1 MGINEKGIGMY
12 LFLEVVAMFIFYSL
26 FAFSILVSIL
36 GIINLIFI
44 KKPIIY
50 HQNNSDALVSV
61 LIPAR
66 NEEINI
72 KRCLYSLIDQS
83 YKNLEIIVLDDDSD
97 DQTYDVVKNISK
109 NYESIKLVKGE
120 AKTIGWTGKN
130 WACNQL
136 SKYANGDFLL
146 FVDADT
152 KLQKNTIAETV
163 NEMNNNDIDLI
174 SLFPNRITNT
184 VIDKIISVTIGW
196 FIFSCLPIIFS
207 NKNPIFSSAFGQFLL
222 FRKGAYFSIGGHESI
237 KDKILD
243 DFELGRLIT
252 KKGYNL
258 NVLDGTERIS
268 TFSYSTEKE
277 ALEGLSKS
285 IFPFFNNKLIPFL
298 ILLILFLSM
307 GLMPIFIMMGE
318 FFGSKLTKSKE
329 MTAYFIWGLLTLSWA
344 ISSYRSKQG
353 LRYGILY
360 PLITTLTAIVGIFSI
375 ITFLT
380 KSVNWKNRNIIQE
393 DTIEENFQ
401 KND

>member
-1 MGINEKGIGMY
+1 MY

-252 KKGYNL
+252 KKWYNL

-329 MTAYFIWGLLTLSWA
+329 MIAYFIWGLLTLSWA

-360 PLITTLTAIVGIFSI
+360 PFITTLTAIVGIFSI

-380 KSVNWKNRNIIQE
+380 KTVNWKNRNIIQE

>member
-329 MTAYFIWGLLTLSWA
+329 IIAYFIWGLLTLSWA

-360 PLITTLTAIVGIFSI
+360 PFITTLTAIVGIFSI

>member
-1 MGINEKGIGMY
+1 MQF
-12 LFLEVVAMFIFYSL
+12 FLEFIAMFIFYSL

-36 GIINLIFI
+36 GVINLIFI
-44 KKPIIY
+44 KKPIVY
-50 HQNNSDALVSV
+50 SQNNISSLVSV

-66 NEEINI
+66 NEEVNI

-97 DQTYDVVKNISK
+97 DQTYNIVKDISK
-109 NYESIKLVKGE
+109 NFSSIKLIKGE
-120 AKTIGWTGKN
+120 RKLNGWTGKN
-130 WACNQL
+130 WACHQL
-136 SKYANGDFLL
+136 SKFAKGDFLL
-146 FVDADT
+146 FIDADT
-152 KLQKNTIAETV
+152 KLQKNTISETV
-163 NEMNNNDIDLI
+163 SEMNNNDVDLI

-184 VIDKIISVTIGW
+184 AIDKIISVTIGW

-207 NKNPIFSSAFGQFLL
+207 NKNPMFSSAFGQFLL

-252 KKGYNL
+252 MRGYNL
-258 NVLDGTERIS
+258 NVFDGTERIS

-277 ALEGLSKS
+277 ALDGLSKS

-329 MTAYFIWGLLTLSWA
+329 MIAYFTWGLITLSWS

-353 LRYGILY
+353 IRYGILY
-360 PLITTLTAIVGIFSI
+360 PFITTFTAIIGIFSI

-380 KSVNWKNRNIIQE
+380 KSVNWKNRNVIQE
-393 DTIEENFQ
+393 ETIDENFQ

>member
-1 MGINEKGIGMY
+1 MY

-44 KKPIIY
+44 RKPIIY

-66 NEEINI
+66 NEENNI
-72 KRCLYSLIDQS
+72 KRCLYSLIDQT

-97 DQTYDVVKNISK
+97 DQTYDVVRNISK
-109 NYESIKLVKGE
+109 NYESIKLVKGK

-152 KLQKNTIAETV
+152 KLQKNTITETV

-184 VIDKIISVTIGW
+184 AIDKIISVTIGW

-285 IFPFFNNKLIPFL
+285 IFPFFNNKLVPFL

-318 FFGSKLTKSKE
+318 FFGAKLTKSKE
-329 MTAYFIWGLLTLSWA
+329 MIAYFIWGLLTLSWA

-353 LRYGILY
+353 LRYGVLY
-360 PLITTLTAIVGIFSI
+360 PFITTLTAIVGIFSI

-393 DTIEENFQ
+393 ETIEENFQ

>member
-1 MGINEKGIGMY
+1 MQF
-12 LFLEVVAMFIFYSL
+12 FLELIAMFIFYSL

-36 GIINLIFI
+36 GVINLIFI
-44 KKPIIY
+44 KKPIVY
-50 HQNNSDALVSV
+50 SQNNISSLVSV

-66 NEEINI
+66 NEEVNI

-97 DQTYDVVKNISK
+97 DQTYNIVKDVSK
-109 NYESIKLVKGE
+109 NFSSIKLIKGE
-120 AKTIGWTGKN
+120 RKSNGWTGKN
-130 WACNQL
+130 WACHQL
-136 SKYANGDFLL
+136 SKFAKGDFLL
-146 FVDADT
+146 FIDADT
-152 KLQKNTIAETV
+152 KLQKNTISETV
-163 NEMNNNDIDLI
+163 SEMNNNDVDLI

-184 VIDKIISVTIGW
+184 AIDKIISVTIGW

-207 NKNPIFSSAFGQFLL
+207 NRNPMFSSAFGQFLL

-237 KDKILD
+237 RDKILD

-252 KKGYNL
+252 KRGYNL
-258 NVLDGTERIS
+258 NVFDGTERIS

-285 IFPFFNNKLIPFL
+285 IFPFFNNRLIPFL

-329 MTAYFIWGLLTLSWA
+329 MIAYFTWGLITLSWS

-353 LRYGILY
+353 IRYGILY
-360 PLITTLTAIVGIFSI
+360 PFVTTFTAIIGIFSI

-380 KSVNWKNRNIIQE
+380 KSVNWKNRNVIQE
-393 DTIEENFQ
+393 ETIEENFQ

>member
-1 MGINEKGIGMY
+1 MY

-109 NYESIKLVKGE
+109 NYKSIKLVKGE
-120 AKTIGWTGKN
+120 PKMIGWTGKN

-163 NEMNNNDIDLI
+163 NEMNNNDVDLI
-174 SLFPNRITNT
+174 SLFPNRVTNT
-184 VIDKIISVTIGW
+184 AIDKIISVTIGW

-222 FRKGAYFSIGGHESI
+222 FRKGAYFSIGGHESV

-252 KKGYNL
+252 KRGYNL

-307 GLMPIFIMMGE
+307 GLIPIFIMMGE

-329 MTAYFIWGLLTLSWA
+329 MIAYFIWGLLTLSWA

-360 PLITTLTAIVGIFSI
+360 PFITTLTAIVGIFSI

>member
-1 MGINEKGIGMY
+1 MY
-12 LFLEVVAMFIFYSL
+12 LFLEVTAMFIFYSL

-36 GIINLIFI
+36 GFINLILI

-50 HQNNSDALVSV
+50 YQNNSTALVSV

-97 DQTYDVVKNISK
+97 DQTYNVVKNISK
-109 NYESIKLVKGE
+109 NYESIKVVKGE
-120 AKTIGWTGKN
+120 AKTLGWTGKN
-130 WACNQL
+130 WACYQL

-163 NEMNNNDIDLI
+163 NEMNNNDVDLI
-174 SLFPNRITNT
+174 SLFPNRVTNT
-184 VIDKIISVTIGW
+184 AIDKIISVTIGW

-222 FRKGAYFSIGGHESI
+222 FRKGAYFSIGGHESV

-252 KKGYNL
+252 KRGYNL

-329 MTAYFIWGLLTLSWA
+329 MIAYFIWGLLTLSWA

-360 PLITTLTAIVGIFSI
+360 PFITTLTAIVGIFSI

-380 KSVNWKNRNIIQE
+380 KTVNWKNRNIIQE

>member
-1 MGINEKGIGMY
+1 MY
-12 LFLEVVAMFIFYSL
+12 LLLEVVAMFIFYSL
-26 FAFSILVSIL
+26 FAFSIFVSIL

-97 DQTYDVVKNISK
+97 DQTYDVVQNISK

-285 IFPFFNNKLIPFL
+285 IFPFFNNKLMPFL

-329 MTAYFIWGLLTLSWA
+329 MIAYFIWGLLTLSWA

-360 PLITTLTAIVGIFSI
+360 PFITTLTAIVGIFSI

-380 KSVNWKNRNIIQE
+380 KTVNWKNRNIIQE

>member
-1 MGINEKGIGMY
+1 MQF
-12 LFLEVVAMFIFYSL
+12 FLELIAMFIFYSL

-36 GIINLIFI
+36 GVINLIFI
-44 KKPIIY
+44 KKPIVY
-50 HQNNSDALVSV
+50 SQNNISSLVSV

-66 NEEINI
+66 NEEVNI

-97 DQTYDVVKNISK
+97 DQTYNIVKDVSK
-109 NYESIKLVKGE
+109 NFSSIKLIKGE
-120 AKTIGWTGKN
+120 RKSNGWTGKN
-130 WACNQL
+130 WACHQL
-136 SKYANGDFLL
+136 SKFAKGDFLL
-146 FVDADT
+146 FIDADT
-152 KLQKNTIAETV
+152 KLQKNTISETV
-163 NEMNNNDIDLI
+163 SEMNNNDVDLI

-184 VIDKIISVTIGW
+184 AIDKIISVTIGW

-207 NKNPIFSSAFGQFLL
+207 NRNPMFSSAFGQFLL

-252 KKGYNL
+252 KRGYNL
-258 NVLDGTERIS
+258 NVFDGTERIS

-285 IFPFFNNKLIPFL
+285 IFPFFNNRLIPFL

-329 MTAYFIWGLLTLSWA
+329 MIAYFTWGLITLSWS

-353 LRYGILY
+353 IRYGILY
-360 PLITTLTAIVGIFSI
+360 PFVTTFTAIIGIFSI

-380 KSVNWKNRNIIQE
+380 KSVNWKNRNVIQE
-393 DTIEENFQ
+393 ETIEENFQ

>member
-1 MGINEKGIGMY
+1 MQF
-12 LFLEVVAMFIFYSL
+12 FLEFIAMFIFYSL

-36 GIINLIFI
+36 GVINLIFI
-44 KKPIIY
+44 KKPIVY
-50 HQNNSDALVSV
+50 SQNNISSLVSV

-66 NEEINI
+66 NEEVNI

-97 DQTYDVVKNISK
+97 DQTYNIVKDISK
-109 NYESIKLVKGE
+109 NFSSIKLIKGE
-120 AKTIGWTGKN
+120 RKLNGWTGKN
-130 WACNQL
+130 WACHQL
-136 SKYANGDFLL
+136 SKFAKGDFLL
-146 FVDADT
+146 FIDADT
-152 KLQKNTIAETV
+152 KLQKNTISETV
-163 NEMNNNDIDLI
+163 SEMNNNDVDLI

-184 VIDKIISVTIGW
+184 AIDKIISVTIGW

-207 NKNPIFSSAFGQFLL
+207 NKNPMFSSAFGQFLL

-252 KKGYNL
+252 MRGYNL
-258 NVLDGTERIS
+258 NVFDGTERIS

-277 ALEGLSKS
+277 ALDGLSKS

-329 MTAYFIWGLLTLSWA
+329 MIAYFTWGLITLSWS

-353 LRYGILY
+353 IRYGILY
-360 PLITTLTAIVGIFSI
+360 PFVTTFTAIIGIFSI

-380 KSVNWKNRNIIQE
+380 KSVNWKNRNVIQE
-393 DTIEENFQ
+393 ETIEENFQ

>member
-1 MGINEKGIGMY
+1 MY

-26 FAFSILVSIL
+26 FAFSIFVSIL

-97 DQTYDVVKNISK
+97 DQTYDVVQNISK

-329 MTAYFIWGLLTLSWA
+329 MIAYFIWGLLTLSWA

-360 PLITTLTAIVGIFSI
+360 PFITTLTAIVGIFSI

-380 KSVNWKNRNIIQE
+380 KTVNWKNRNIIQE

>member
-1 MGINEKGIGMY
+1 MQF
-12 LFLEVVAMFIFYSL
+12 FLELIAMFIFYSL

-36 GIINLIFI
+36 GVINLIFI
-44 KKPIIY
+44 KKPIVY
-50 HQNNSDALVSV
+50 SQNNISSLVSV

-66 NEEINI
+66 NEEVNI

-97 DQTYDVVKNISK
+97 DQTYNIVKDVSK
-109 NYESIKLVKGE
+109 NFSSIKLIKGE
-120 AKTIGWTGKN
+120 RKSNGWTGKN
-130 WACNQL
+130 WACHQL
-136 SKYANGDFLL
+136 SKFAKGDFLL
-146 FVDADT
+146 FIDADT
-152 KLQKNTIAETV
+152 KLQKNTISETV
-163 NEMNNNDIDLI
+163 SEMNNNDVDLI

-184 VIDKIISVTIGW
+184 AIDKIISVTIGW

-207 NKNPIFSSAFGQFLL
+207 NKNPMFSSAFGQFLL

-252 KKGYNL
+252 MRGYNL
-258 NVLDGTERIS
+258 NVFDGTERIS

-277 ALEGLSKS
+277 ALDGLSKS

-329 MTAYFIWGLLTLSWA
+329 MIAYFTWGLITLSWS

-353 LRYGILY
+353 IRYGILY
-360 PLITTLTAIVGIFSI
+360 PFVTTFTAIIGIFSI

-380 KSVNWKNRNIIQE
+380 KSVNWKNRNVIQE
-393 DTIEENFQ
+393 ETIEENFQ

>member
-1 MGINEKGIGMY
+1 MQF
-12 LFLEVVAMFIFYSL
+12 FLELIAMFIFYSL

-36 GIINLIFI
+36 GVTNLIFI
-44 KKPIIY
+44 KKPIVY
-50 HQNNSDALVSV
+50 SQNNISSLVSV

-66 NEEINI
+66 NEEVNI

-97 DQTYDVVKNISK
+97 DQTYNIVKDVSK
-109 NYESIKLVKGE
+109 NFSSIKLIKGE
-120 AKTIGWTGKN
+120 RKLNGWTGKN
-130 WACNQL
+130 WACHQL
-136 SKYANGDFLL
+136 SKFAKGDFLL
-146 FVDADT
+146 FIDADT
-152 KLQKNTIAETV
+152 KLQKNTISETV
-163 NEMNNNDIDLI
+163 SEMNNNDVDLI

-184 VIDKIISVTIGW
+184 AIDKIISVTIGW

-207 NKNPIFSSAFGQFLL
+207 NRNPMFSSAFGQFLL

-252 KKGYNL
+252 KRGYNL
-258 NVLDGTERIS
+258 NVFDGTERIS

-285 IFPFFNNKLIPFL
+285 IFPFFNNRLIPFL

-329 MTAYFIWGLLTLSWA
+329 MIAYFTWGLITLSWS

-353 LRYGILY
+353 IRYGILY
-360 PLITTLTAIVGIFSI
+360 PFVTTFTAIIGIFSI

-380 KSVNWKNRNIIQE
+380 KSVNWKNRNVIQE
-393 DTIEENFQ
+393 ETIEENFQ